1 MGKQL
6 KTSEAHSSMNSS
18 GMPGGFGASAP
29 TIKFSTDSSNPAA
42 PASSRVSE
50 EIFRPASASSS
61 LKSASPRSSAVNT
74 FGRTTTSS
82 SLSGTNGR
90 MKLGGAKKAPG
101 KSLADQLA
109 GEWEEEDGGNAWGT
123 DDLIDVN
130 ADDDDWCTYFLF
142 DTSCF

>member
-1 MGKQL
+1 
-6 KTSEAHSSMNSS
+6 MNSS
-18 GMPGGFGASAP
+18 GMPGAFGASAP
-29 TIKFSTDSSNPAA
+29 PVKVNTASSSPAA
-42 PASSRVSE
+42 PTSSRVSE

-61 LKSASPRSSAVNT
+61 LKGVSTRPTVVNT
-74 FGRTTTSS
+74 FGRTTTSP
-82 SLSGTNGR
+82 SLSGTSGG
-90 MKLGGAKKAPG
+90 MKLGGAKKTPG

-142 DTSCF
+142 DRSHF